1 MISDKIRAA
10 RKAKGYTQEQLGEI
24 LGVAKQTI
32 QKYESGTVTNIPLDR
47 FQALADALGV
57 SPISLMDLPDFE
69 EVKITGFIPVY
80 GTIAAGQPIFADENI
95 IDYIA
100 TTHAIPTEYFAL
112 KVRGTSM
119 IGAGIPDGA
128 YVTIKKQNTA
138 ENGDI
143 VACRINGE
151 EATLKRFR
159 QQGSTV
165 VLMPENPEYDPII
178 VSVKDF
184 ESGRAQ
190 ILGIAKEVTSKV

>member
-69 EVKITGFIPVY
+69 EIKITGFIPVY